1 MGRDILVAGER
12 EMRTHGRHVASRHLS
27 SRGAPKPSA
36 SRTTDEA
43 NLFILLYNLMSKL
56 CKYYKCYNKL
66 ILHVCLRNFR
76 AEDVSQRCPAPRELI
91 S

>member
-1 MGRDILVAGER
+1 MASWFLLLLLFGLAAAAGQ
-12 EMRTHGRHVASRHLS
+12 TIT
-27 SRGAPKPSA
+27 
-36 SRTTDEA
+36 RTTDEA

-56 CKYYKCYNKL
+56 CKYYKL
-66 ILHVCLRNFR
+66 ILCLRNFR